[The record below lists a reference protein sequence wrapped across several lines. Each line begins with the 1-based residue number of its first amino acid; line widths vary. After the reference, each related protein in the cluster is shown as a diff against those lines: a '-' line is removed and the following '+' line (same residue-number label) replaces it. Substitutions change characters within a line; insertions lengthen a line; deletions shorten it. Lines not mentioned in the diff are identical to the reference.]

1 MRLQTR
7 SSTIVRIDPMRELAE
22 VLGVVGLD
30 PVNTGKSDRAAPI
43 PAGRP
48 LIARLAKAFI
58 SLT

>member
-7 SSTIVRIDPMRELAE
+7 SSTIVRIDPMRDE

>member
-30 PVNTGKSDRAAPI
+30 PREH
-43 PAGRP
+43 RQE
-48 LIARLAKAFI
+48 
-58 SLT
+58 